1 MEYKLFYD
9 TNALLSLQDKAFE
22 EQFII
27 SQKTLEELENIKT
40 SSNKDQEVKYKA
52 RKCSRLLDQNYGN
65 YDVVITTTDI
75 ISKIS
80 DFKLEITPDTII
92 LSAAYLYNQTT
103 PVIFVTDDIN
113 AKCLSKLIF
122 GLPTRGITELN
133 LTTSEIEYTG
143 YKDVT
148 LSDEEMSEFYCNLGT
163 NKFEC
168 LRNEYLIVRSSSG
181 EVVDKYKWN
190 GTEYKKVCNMTLRSR
205 FFGDKIKPKDELQ
218 ACVIDSIMSNTITA
232 ISGKAGSGK
241 SLLSLVSIMSLIEK
255 EEYDRVVIL
264 FNPSK
269 VRGAVDMGFYTGDAT
284 DKAMQNSI
292 GQILVTKFGD
302 RFAVDMM
309 LQQEKIKLVSMADA
323 RGMEIRDNEIL
334 YITECQNTSVDLLKL
349 CLSRVSSE
357 SKVVIEGDYLSQV
370 DSYAYENNNNGMKR
384 AIDVFKG
391 EELFGY
397 VNLKNIWRSK
407 IAELAE
413 KM

>member
-1 MEYKLFYD
+1 
-9 TNALLSLQDKAFE
+9 
-22 EQFII
+22 
-27 SQKTLEELENIKT
+27 
-40 SSNKDQEVKYKA
+40 
-52 RKCSRLLDQNYGN
+52 
-65 YDVVITTTDI
+65 
-75 ISKIS
+75 
-80 DFKLEITPDTII
+80 
-92 LSAAYLYNQTT
+92 
-103 PVIFVTDDIN
+103 
-113 AKCLSKLIF
+113 
-122 GLPTRGITELN
+122 
-133 LTTSEIEYTG
+133 
-143 YKDVT
+143 
-148 LSDEEMSEFYCNLGT
+148 
-163 NKFEC
+163 
-168 LRNEYLIVRSSSG
+168 
-181 EVVDKYKWN
+181 
-190 GTEYKKVCNMTLRSR
+190 
-205 FFGDKIKPKDELQ
+205 
-218 ACVIDSIMSNTITA
+218 
-232 ISGKAGSGK
+232 
-241 SLLSLVSIMSLIEK
+241 MSLIEK

-334 YITECQNTSVDLLKL
+334 YITECQNTTVDLLKL

-384 AIDVFKG
+384 AINVFKG